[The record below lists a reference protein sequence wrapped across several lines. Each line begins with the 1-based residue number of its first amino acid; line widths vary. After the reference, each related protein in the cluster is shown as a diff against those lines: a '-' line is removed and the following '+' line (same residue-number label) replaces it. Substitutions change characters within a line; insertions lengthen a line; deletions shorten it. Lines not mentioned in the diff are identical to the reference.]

1 VNCPVCG
8 SATFEGA
15 IPAHEIQEEIRYR
28 ERFVR
33 AKLGRRP
40 SRAEAKDL
48 TDFMHGFAAPLHA
61 CAVCGLLVRAERRIR
76 DADSYREDPND
87 PEIMRQLLPRYVKA
101 FRNKAPGFRELLG
114 DHADVL
120 EIGSHLGAF
129 LQVAEEWNWTAIGLD
144 VGADTSSF
152 ARASGFTVRREM
164 VEDTRLAARSFDGV
178 FVWNCFE
185 QLAEPASTLDAIYR
199 LLRPGG
205 LAVLRVPNARFYVEM
220 RSRDDAALA
229 WNNLLGFPY
238 LYGYKE
244 EHVNRIANDHGFE
257 FVRGFDSELI
267 TMPFP
272 DLNEEARE
280 GQCANSRK
288 VGRWSMRATNRMGA
302 LTGPWIEMAYRK
314 LERPAPLREGA
325 LDGRFLARAA

>member
-1 VNCPVCG
+1 MNCPVCG
-8 SATFEGA
+8 SAAFNPA
-15 IPAHEIQEEIRYR
+15 IPAHGIQEEIRRR
-28 ERFVR
+28 EHFVR
-33 AKLGRRP
+33 ARLGREP
-40 SRAEAKDL
+40 SREEAKDL
-48 TDFMHGFAAPLHA
+48 TDFMHGFAAPLRA
-61 CAVCGLLVRAERRIR
+61 CAGCGLLVRVERRVR
-76 DADSYREDPND
+76 DAGSYSEDPND
-87 PEIMRQLLPRYVKA
+87 PDIMRQLLPRYVKA
-101 FRNKAPGFRELLG
+101 FRNKAPGFRELLR

-144 VGADTSSF
+144 VGADTSAF

-164 VEDTRLAARSFDGV
+164 VEDTRLPARSFDAV

-185 QLAEPASTLDAIYR
+185 QLPEPASTLDAIYG

-205 LAVLRVPNARFYVEM
+205 IAAIRVPNARFYIEM
-220 RSRDDAALA
+220 RSHDDAALA

-257 FVRGFDSELI
+257 FIRGFDSELI

-272 DLNEEARE
+272 DLNEETRE
-280 GQCANSRK
+280 RQCANSRK
-288 VGRWSMRATNRMGA
+288 VRGWSIRTTNAAGA
-302 LTGPWIEMAYRK
+302 LTGPWIEMVYRK

-325 LDGRFLARAA
+325 LDRRFLARAA

>member
-1 VNCPVCG
+1 MR
-8 SATFEGA
+8 EG
-15 IPAHEIQEEIRYR
+15 
-28 ERFVR
+28 FVL
-33 AKLGRRP
+33 KQMGRKP

-48 TDFMHGFAAPLHA
+48 TDFMHGFAAPVRV
-61 CAVCGLLVRAERRIR
+61 CRGCGLLARAERHVR
-76 DADSYREDPND
+76 AAGSYSEDPND
-87 PEIMRQLLPRYVKA
+87 PDVMRQLLPRYVGA
-101 FRNKAPGFRELLG
+101 FRNKAPGFRELLR
-114 DHADVL
+114 DRADVL

-152 ARASGFTVRREM
+152 ARANGLTVRREM
-164 VEDTRLAARSFDGV
+164 AEDTRLAARSFDAV

-185 QLAEPASTLDAIYR
+185 QLPSPASTLDAIYG

-205 LAVLRVPNARFYVEM
+205 LAVFRVPNARFYLQM
-220 RSRDDAALA
+220 RFRDQAALA

-238 LYGYKE
+238 LYGYGE
-244 EHVNRIANDHGFE
+244 ENVNRVANDRGFE

-272 DLNEEARE
+272 DLKEKARE
-280 GQCANSRK
+280 EQCENSRK
-288 VGRWSMRATNRMGA
+288 VGRWSIRTTNKAGS

-314 LERPAPLREGA
+314 LERPARLREGA